1 MRFLRVKQ
9 SKGENLKGA
18 VSRPSLVFFVRFCQ
32 VLLQTCVGDENTS
45 LDLNGKT
52 KASLR
57 TNMVPGPPHVGR
69 QTTAVQINFDK
80 RSAWKFFPRN
90 THITACYVLF
100 FHDFCPSIP
109 SLVFVS
115 KLMYYF
121 YLFVV

>member
-1 MRFLRVKQ
+1 MRFLLVKQ

-57 TNMVPGPPHVGR
+57 TNMVPGPPHIDS
-69 QTTAVQINFDK
+69 QTISD
-80 RSAWKFFPRN
+80 
-90 THITACYVLF
+90 
-100 FHDFCPSIP
+100 
-109 SLVFVS
+109 
-115 KLMYYF
+115 
-121 YLFVV
+121 